1 MPVGLLRGAADGN
14 PVPALPA
21 PLLHA
26 GSVTHSLLGAGALR
40 WKEGQAPG
48 ALACRVLAAC
58 RAWTHSRAI
67 KAVVSVV
74 SGREAVRMAAA
85 DARVS
90 QACLG
95 PAACLLGSSSALEA
109 KEVD

>member
-1 MPVGLLRGAADGN
+1 MVLLELVRNLNSVFRTLISMTWSSAPDAG
-14 PVPALPA
+14 PA
-21 PLLHA
+21 
-26 GSVTHSLLGAGALR
+26 
-40 WKEGQAPG
+40 WKEGRAPG

-74 SGREAVRMAAA
+74 SEREAVRMAAA

-109 KEVD
+109 KEMD